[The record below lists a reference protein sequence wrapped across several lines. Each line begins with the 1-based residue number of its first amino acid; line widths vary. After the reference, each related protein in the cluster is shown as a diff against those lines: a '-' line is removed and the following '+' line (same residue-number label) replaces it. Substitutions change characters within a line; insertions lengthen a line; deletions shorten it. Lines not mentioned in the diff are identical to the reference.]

1 MPRNL
6 EDCLA
11 KYYFEHI
18 LLSCFHAC
26 TAGEPPGV
34 VSNLGGMM
42 SERKNSCGFVAA
54 PTRRKLI
61 AGVAV
66 ALGGL
71 AAGPFV
77 WAKGQENQEKIKE
90 AQSTGVEGLLTYLHQ
105 EIDIKAS
112 RQRIYEV
119 LLDSKQ
125 FTAFSGAPAEIN
137 REVGG
142 TFSMFGGLIVGR
154 NVELVPRERI
164 VQAWR
169 PAAWEPG
176 VYTLVKFELKDLG
189 PQTRIV
195 LDHTGFPEGN
205 FRHFEYGWYAHYWEP
220 LKKYVA

>member
-1 MPRNL
+1 
-6 EDCLA
+6 
-11 KYYFEHI
+11 
-18 LLSCFHAC
+18 
-26 TAGEPPGV
+26 
-34 VSNLGGMM
+34 M
-42 SERKNSCGFVAA
+42 SDGTNPCALMAA

-61 AGVAV
+61 ASVAV
-66 ALGGL
+66 MLGGL
-71 AAGPFV
+71 AAGPCV
-77 WAKGQENQEKIKE
+77 WAKAQENQEKMKE

-105 EIDIKAS
+105 EIDIRSS
-112 RQRIYEV
+112 RQRVYDV

-137 REVGG
+137 REAGG
-142 TFSMFGGLIVGR
+142 AFSMFGGLIVGR
-154 NVELVPRERI
+154 NIELVPKERI

-176 VYTLVKFELKDLG
+176 LYSLVKFELKELG

-220 LKKYVA
+220 LKKFMA

>member
-1 MPRNL
+1 
-6 EDCLA
+6 
-11 KYYFEHI
+11 
-18 LLSCFHAC
+18 
-26 TAGEPPGV
+26 
-34 VSNLGGMM
+34 M
-42 SERKNSCGFVAA
+42 SERENSNALVAA

-71 AAGPFV
+71 VSGTAWGKA
-77 WAKGQENQEKIKE
+77 QENQEKIKE
-90 AQSTGVEGLLTYLHQ
+90 AQSIGVEGLLTYLHQ
-105 EIDIKAS
+105 EIDIKAN
-112 RQRIYEV
+112 RQRIYDA

-137 REVGG
+137 REPGG

-154 NVELVPRERI
+154 NVEMVPKERI

-176 VYTLVKFELKDLG
+176 IYSLVKFELKEEG
-189 PQTRIV
+189 SQSKIV

-205 FRHFEYGWYAHYWEP
+205 FRHLDYGWHAHYWEP